1 MPWWLISP
9 GGRQVRRFG
18 KATPIEQLTAMVQGY
33 LEPIREQDSLKMYL
47 DAYHKITA
55 QPNNGVAAS
64 PTKPSRP

>member
-1 MPWWLISP
+1 
-9 GGRQVRRFG
+9 
-18 KATPIEQLTAMVQGY
+18 MVQGY